1 MRKITLALL
10 AFQFIG
16 LISCKDELATEPV
29 SIYKGSI
36 VNFLTEIRDKNDA
49 YISGIQEVENGIDF
63 KTIKIYDLITTEKLL
78 IGDLGPL
85 NKFPNADRSK
95 VLFFL
100 NNNEIV
106 RSLIVTFEGAGKN
119 GEYDLAVVSIL
130 NMRGSLPN
138 YSGKISFYSIFQ
150 KLILFNVYK
159 DGKLNT
165 NGIVRKF
172 QPEKNNGRTN
182 ACTDWYLVTT
192 YHYVGGSTRTEEFYL
207 GTTCDEPCG
216 FAGARVNC
224 GGGGGG
230 GGGGTVIP
238 TTQFPQNPNNGD
250 VYETTDRDGVYTKY
264 QWDSYKQ
271 LWIGIMR
278 ILPVFVLQDNP
289 SLYPF
294 LRVRNPVDGRVILSP
309 DDNMAYTYNAGS
321 GSWVG
326 ELIYAVPGIRGNLIK
341 DLKLFLNCID
351 TNNPATITI
360 YIDQP
365 VLGERAVRSG
375 DNVGHT
381 FIGITQKQAN
391 GSITVSRIFG
401 FYPKSEFVT
410 PFNPSGPS
418 SLGNDQGHT
427 YDISIPIQVSPEK
440 LSSIIN
446 YIINDTPTEYHL
458 SNFNCTS
465 YGIGIASICGVS
477 LPNTISCWTAGI
489 NGCGN
494 NPGDLGEDLKNNPN
508 SVSSPNSTAPANSG
522 CLDQIN

>member
-1 MRKITLALL
+1 MKKITLALL

-16 LISCKDELATEPV
+16 LISCKDELAPQPV

-78 IGDLGPL
+78 IGDLSPL
-85 NKFPNADRSK
+85 NKFQNADRSK

-106 RSLIVTFEGAGKN
+106 RSLIVTFEGTSKN
-119 GEYDLAVVSIL
+119 SEYDLAVISIL

-138 YSGKISFYSIFQ
+138 YSGKVSFYSIFQ
-150 KLILFNVYK
+150 KLMLFNVYK
-159 DGKLNT
+159 DGKLSS

-172 QPEKNNGRTN
+172 HSGKNNGRTN

-192 YHYVGGSTRTEEFYL
+192 YHYADGSTQTEEFYL

-230 GGGGTVIP
+230 GTVIP

-250 VYETTDRDGVYTKY
+250 IYETTDRDGVYTKY
-264 QWDSYKQ
+264 QWDNYKQ

-294 LRVRNPVDGRVILSP
+294 LRVRNPVDGRVIFSP

-326 ELIYAVPGIRGNLIK
+326 ELPEFVLPGIDNLAIEIEK
-341 DLKLFLNCID
+341 FLNCFGSDQAGGTYKISLFVLEP
-351 TNNPATITI
+351 NPGTGAEKT
-360 YIDQP
+360 
-365 VLGERAVRSG
+365 GF
-375 DNVGHT
+375 NVGHT
-381 FIGITQKQAN
+381 FVGLTKTVNGTSITQY
-391 GSITVSRIFG
+391 IG
-401 FYPKSEFVT
+401 FYPKYRTTSYPTDSKIESNDNYRYTTSVT
-410 PFNPSGPS
+410 YDVSA
-418 SLGNDQGHT
+418 NDFYSAISTALTRASNQ
-427 YDISIPIQVSPEK
+427 YDISQ
-440 LSSIIN
+440 
-446 YIINDTPTEYHL
+446 Y
-458 SNFNCTS
+458 NCTT
-465 YGIGIASICGVS
+465 YALDVCDA
-477 LPNTISCWTAGI
+477 AGI
-489 NGCGN
+489 QLPRTFADFPYNYGRGLSPGNLGADLRSRSVIDNRININGGTSGN
-494 NPGDLGEDLKNNPN
+494 GNGP
-508 SVSSPNSTAPANSG
+508 
-522 CLDQIN
+522 CQ